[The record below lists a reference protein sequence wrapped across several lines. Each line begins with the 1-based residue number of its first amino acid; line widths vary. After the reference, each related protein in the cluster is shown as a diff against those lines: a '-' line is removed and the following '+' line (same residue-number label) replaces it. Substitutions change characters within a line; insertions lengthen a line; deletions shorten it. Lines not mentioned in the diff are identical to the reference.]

1 MHSAAGARRAPAL
14 QQRARGPGVCA
25 SAGRQTPRVAAAAA
39 ITDERQRLERLVLGS
54 SALLRHQAPLAGTA
68 LPQLQQPAGTPPV
81 APGPAAAA
89 EQPAEQPEEQPAG
102 SAPAAG
108 PAGCPIVPGQLTTGL
123 VDCDAPAARKQQL
136 ERALLASIDDAGP
149 PVTAVAAGAAGLWQ
163 RLQAHIKLS
172 TRTKGLIMLN
182 VLVLLVSTN
191 WVVVKEAGMEIDPF
205 GFAFLRFFVAA
216 VAFSPFLK
224 TATKDWRVLVGGA
237 ELGLYTAAGYMLQS
251 MGLLTTDASRA
262 SFLSTFTV
270 LVVPFLVGLT
280 PGRTVKPITWAAAVA
295 ALVFRTEVWARR
307 LGSAASLPLMS
318 VVLATTMVLSGLACV
333 ANNPAAVASV
343 LEHPVATE
351 HLLTGG
357 GLPWLSVLYTGL
369 VTTDLALLM
378 ELFALHDVPSTDAAI
393 IYSLE
398 PLLGASFAYVLL
410 GERWGAA
417 GWAGAFLIVASSLV
431 TQLAGKGDDAPLAVD
446 AVKEE

>member
-1 MHSAAGARRAPAL
+1 M
-14 QQRARGPGVCA
+14 
-25 SAGRQTPRVAAAAA
+25 
-39 ITDERQRLERLVLGS
+39 LGS

-191 WVVVKEAGMEIDPF
+191 WVVVKEAGMETDPF

-295 ALVFRTEVWARR
+295 ALVGVSLLEQAGAAPSLGDLWSFLSAVAFGFQVFRTEVWARR